1 MAPKLTLLVVDDDSA
16 IRLSLEAALEAD
28 GHRVTAVGDIP
39 EAIEAVT
46 RTAFDVVVADIHLP
60 HGTGLELFR
69 AVRRESPDTDVILI
83 TGHGA
88 ISEAVAALK
97 DGARDYLTKPFAIEE
112 LVVRIDRI
120 AEQRAIKQELVQART
135 RLQATEQRGLIS
147 RAPTMVR
154 INERITTMAESE
166 APVLISGESGT
177 GKELVAR
184 LLHQQSSRIGKP
196 FVAVNCAAFPD
207 TLIEAELF
215 GHERG
220 AFTGAVQKRDGRFKA
235 ADGGTLFLD
244 EVAEIPLPAQAKLL
258 RILQEGM
265 VEPIGTNTPIPVNV
279 RIVSATH
286 RNLKRQI
293 LEGKFREDLY
303 YRINVLNIHI
313 PPLRERQGDL
323 PLLIGYFLSSLTPN
337 GKPQPTISPRA
348 YAALAEYPF
357 PGNIRELKHAIEHAV
372 VLARGQEID
381 LEHLPEDIAG
391 APRPTEKVAGPTGP
405 FYPLSA
411 AVKEFEREYL
421 LRALD
426 RANGKKSE
434 AAALL
439 GISRKNLWE
448 KLRAY
453 GIGPSNGTAQ
463 ELLAHTADSLVLN
476 PASARQF

>member
-1 MAPKLTLLVVDDDSA
+1 MAPRLTILLVDDDPA
-16 IRLSLEAALEAD
+16 IRLSLTAALEGA
-28 GHRVTAVGDIP
+28 GHRVTPVDDVP
-39 EAIEAVT
+39 EAVAALAHQVY
-46 RTAFDVVVADIHLP
+46 DVVVADIHLP
-60 HGTGLELFR
+60 HGTGLDLFR
-69 AVRRESPDTDVILI
+69 AVRQETPETDVILI

-88 ISEAVAALK
+88 ISEAVSALK
-97 DGARDYLTKPFAIEE
+97 DGARDYLAKPFAIEE
-112 LVVRIDRI
+112 LLVRIDHI
-120 AEQRAIKQELVQART
+120 AEQRAVRQELVATRS
-135 RLQATEQRGLIS
+135 RLQASQERGLIS
-147 RAPTMVR
+147 RSPTMIR
-154 INERITTMAESE
+154 LNDRITTMAESE
-166 APVLISGESGT
+166 APVLITGESGT

-184 LLHQQSSRIGKP
+184 LLHQQSPRANKP

-220 AFTGAVQKRDGRFKA
+220 AFTGAVRQREGRFKA

-244 EVAEIPLPAQAKLL
+244 EIAEIPLPAQAKLL
-258 RILQEGM
+258 RVLQEGYI
-265 VEPIGTNTPIPVNV
+265 EPIGTNSAVQVNV
-279 RIVSATH
+279 RIISATH

-293 LEGKFREDLY
+293 PEGKFREDLY

-323 PLLIGYFLSSLTPN
+323 PLLIGYFLNSMTPP

-348 YAALAEYPF
+348 YAALAEYQF
-357 PGNIRELKHAIEHAV
+357 PGNIRELKHAVEHAV

-391 APRPTEKVAGPTGP
+391 PRRSPERSNGHPIGP
-405 FYPLSA
+405 FHPLSTA
-411 AVKEFEREYL
+411 IKEFEREYL
-421 LRALD
+421 MRALE

-448 KLRAY
+448 KLRSY
-453 GIGPSNGTAQ
+453 G
-463 ELLAHTADSLVLN
+463 LN
-476 PASARQF
+476 NSAPHEATPTE

>member
-1 MAPKLTLLVVDDDSA
+1 MSPKLSILVVDDDPA
-16 IRLSLEAALEAD
+16 IRLSLTAALEAD
-28 GHRVTAVGDIP
+28 GHTVTALGDVP
-39 EAIEAVT
+39 EAGEAASKQT
-46 RTAFDVVVADIHLP
+46 FDVVVADIHLP
-60 HGTGLELFR
+60 QGTGLDLFR
-69 AVRRESPDTDVILI
+69 IIRRESPETDVILI

-88 ISEAVAALK
+88 INEAVTALK
-97 DGARDYLTKPFAIEE
+97 DGARDYLTKPFVVEE

-120 AEQRAIKQELVQART
+120 AEQRALKQELVATRS
-135 RLQATEQRGLIS
+135 RLQASQERGLIS

-154 INERITTMAESE
+154 LNDRITTMAESD

-184 LLHQQSSRIGKP
+184 LLHQQSPRASKP

-220 AFTGAVQKRDGRFKA
+220 AFTGAVRQREGRFKA

-258 RILQEGM
+258 RILQEGA
-265 VEPIGTNTPIPVNV
+265 VEPIGTNTPVPVNV
-279 RIVSATH
+279 RIISATH

-293 LEGKFREDLY
+293 AEGKFREDLY

-323 PLLIGYFLSSLTPN
+323 PLLIGYFLNSLTPP
-337 GKPQPTISPRA
+337 GKPQPTIAPRA

-391 APRPTEKVAGPTGP
+391 TPRAPERSSSGPGGP
-405 FYPLSA
+405 FHPLSTA
-411 AVKEFEREYL
+411 IKEFEREYL
-421 LRALD
+421 LRALE

-453 GIGPSNGTAQ
+453 GLGGASTQ
-463 ELLAHTADSLVLN
+463 ELLHPHDNALGLPN
-476 PASARQF
+476 NLARPF

>member
-1 MAPKLTLLVVDDDSA
+1 LLVDDDPS
-16 IRLSLEAALEAD
+16 IRLSLTAALEAA
-28 GHRVTAVGDIP
+28 GHRVTGLADVP
-39 EAIEAVT
+39 EATEALAHQV
-46 RTAFDVVVADIHLP
+46 FDVVIADIHLP
-60 HGTGLELFR
+60 QGTGLDLFR
-69 AVRRESPDTDVILI
+69 VARCDAPETDVILI

-88 ISEAVAALK
+88 INEAVSALK
-97 DGARDYLTKPFAIEE
+97 DGARDYLTKPFTIEE
-112 LVVRIDRI
+112 LVVRIDHI
-120 AEQRAIKQELVQART
+120 AEQRALRQELAAARS
-135 RLQATEQRGLIS
+135 RLQASQEGGLVS
-147 RAPTMVR
+147 RCPAMLR
-154 INERITTMAESE
+154 INDRIATMAESE
-166 APVLISGESGT
+166 APVLITGESGT

-184 LLHQQSSRIGKP
+184 LLHQQSPRAGKP

-220 AFTGAVQKRDGRFKA
+220 AFTSAVRQREGRFKA

-258 RILQEGM
+258 RILQEGA
-265 VEPIGTNTPIPVNV
+265 VEPIGTNTPVPVNV
-279 RIVSATH
+279 RIISATH

-293 LEGKFREDLY
+293 AEGKFREDLY

-313 PPLRERQGDL
+313 PALRERQGDL
-323 PLLIGYFLSSLTPN
+323 PLLIGHFLSRLTPP

-348 YAALAEYPF
+348 YAALAEYQF

-391 APRPTEKVAGPTGP
+391 GSRSLERTSNQQPGP
-405 FYPLSA
+405 FHSLQA
-411 AVKEFEREYL
+411 AIKEFEREYL
-421 LRALD
+421 LRALE
-426 RANGKKSE
+426 RAHGNKSE

-448 KLRAY
+448 KLRAF
-453 GIGPSNGTAQ
+453 GIGPNNAANAAANANGNGA
-463 ELLAHTADSLVLN
+463 AHQDQSRVE
-476 PASARQF
+476 

>member
-1 MAPKLTLLVVDDDSA
+1 
-16 IRLSLEAALEAD
+16 
-28 GHRVTAVGDIP
+28 
-39 EAIEAVT
+39 
-46 RTAFDVVVADIHLP
+46 
-60 HGTGLELFR
+60 
-69 AVRRESPDTDVILI
+69 
-83 TGHGA
+83 
-88 ISEAVAALK
+88 
-97 DGARDYLTKPFAIEE
+97 
-112 LVVRIDRI
+112 
-120 AEQRAIKQELVQART
+120 
-135 RLQATEQRGLIS
+135 
-147 RAPTMVR
+147 
-154 INERITTMAESE
+154 
-166 APVLISGESGT
+166 
-177 GKELVAR
+177 
-184 LLHQQSSRIGKP
+184 
-196 FVAVNCAAFPD
+196 VAVNCAAFPD

-220 AFTGAVQKRDGRFKA
+220 AFTGAVRQREGRFKA
-235 ADGGTLFLD
+235 ADQGTLFLD

-258 RILQEGM
+258 RILQEGAI
-265 VEPIGTNTPIPVNV
+265 EPIGTNTPVPINV
-279 RIVSATH
+279 RIISATH

-293 LEGKFREDLY
+293 MDGKFREDLY

-323 PLLIGYFLSSLTPN
+323 PLLIGYFLSCLTPP
-337 GKPQPTISPRA
+337 GKQQPTLSPRA

-391 APRPTEKVAGPTGP
+391 APRATEKTNGHAGP

-411 AVKEFEREYL
+411 AIKEFEREYL

-434 AAALL
+434 AAAIL

-453 GIGPSNGTAQ
+453 GIGSPAAQ
-463 ELLAHTADSLVLN
+463 EILHPPEP
-476 PASARQF
+476 PAPSAPSVARPF